1 MDKLNKYYSLE
12 RNVVEIRMGKTAP
25 HLLNLAVR
33 MILTKVSVF
42 MVGAVKMVPFGV
54 SRFLCEVG
62 VGSEMRAWGL
72 EESEEALKWI
82 LWTVTRSS
90 LGPCE
95 KVAAMVFLRLETIP
109 LSGRQ
114 PE

>member
-1 MDKLNKYYSLE
+1 
-12 RNVVEIRMGKTAP
+12 MGKTAP

-42 MVGAVKMVPFGV
+42 IVGTVKIVPFGV

-62 VGSEMRAWGL
+62 MGSEVRAWGL
-72 EESEEALKWI
+72 EESEEALKWVM
-82 LWTVTRSS
+82 WTVTRSS
-90 LGPCE
+90 LGPYG
-95 KVAAMVFLRLETIP
+95 KVAAMVFLRLEAIP
-109 LSGRQ
+109 LSGHQ